1 MLIINPGP
9 NLEFLIHDL
18 RKKMMHTSK
27 IAKAI
32 AAAAGSLTAGLL
44 AVTPAYAYKVNDY
57 LDINGKV
64 FADWSSVSGNPTTAE
79 DDAASGFHLNRAYFE
94 VRAKPTEEDMIRIT
108 LDQKTSDGNVFV
120 KYAYWQ
126 HEYSEAATIKVGQ
139 NQTPL
144 VDYIQTELW
153 GHRYVQKTFTDYFGA
168 QTSSDLGVSVLG
180 KAGDSFDYYV
190 SMMNGEGYTHK
201 TDGAGYAFMGRVEW
215 HASGAHV
222 GLFGH
227 TEKDHAGITGYDPT
241 RAEVYAWWKNDMVQI
256 GGQYLTADDG
266 DYAKTAGNTA
276 KFKDGKGYNVLANIK
291 VPAMGDKTTAFVRY
305 DSMDEK
311 DTGYDHTLSI
321 AGVEFEAAKGVM
333 MAVDYQSDDKGTPG
347 SKSLDTIGVHGQF
360 KF

>member
-1 MLIINPGP
+1 LNPHVRVLIINPGP

-79 DDAASGFHLNRAYFE
+79 DDAASGFHLDRAYFE

-153 GHRYVQKTFTDYFGA
+153 GHRYVQKTFTDYWKA
-168 QTSSDLGVSVLG
+168 ETSSDLGVSVLG
-180 KAGDSFDYYV
+180 KASGSFDYYV
-190 SMMNGEGYTHK
+190 SMMNGEGYQNPTN
-201 TDGAGYAFMGRVEW
+201 GAGYALMGRAEW
-215 HASGAHV
+215 HAAGTHV
-222 GLFGH
+222 GVYGH
-227 TEKDHAGITGYDPT
+227 SETKRNGVDGYDPT
-241 RAEVYAWWKNDMVQI
+241 REEIYAWWQNDMFQI
-256 GGQYLTADDG
+256 GGQYLWADDG
-266 DYAKTAGNTA
+266 EAATT
-276 KFKDGKGYNVLANIK
+276 FKDGTGYNVVTNIK
-291 VPAMGDKTTAFVRY
+291 VPAMGKKTTVFLRY
-305 DSMDEK
+305 DSIDPR
-311 DTGYDHTLSI
+311 DTGTDETLSI
-321 AGVEFEAAKGVM
+321 AGIEFEAAKGVM
-333 MAVDYQSDDKGTPG
+333 MAVNYQSDDPGTAG
-347 SKSLDTIGVHGQF
+347 SDSVDSVGVNGQF